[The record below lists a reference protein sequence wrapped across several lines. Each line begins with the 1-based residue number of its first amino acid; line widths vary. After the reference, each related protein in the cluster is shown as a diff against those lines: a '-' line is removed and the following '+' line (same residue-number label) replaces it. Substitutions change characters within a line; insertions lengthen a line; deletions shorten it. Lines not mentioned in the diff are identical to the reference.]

1 VSAIRVPWSSAS
13 FLVYLGGL
21 TLFASLASLLVAQ
34 ADDYGSGGFVGW
46 ALLVFLA
53 TEACAL
59 FALVNGRR
67 VTAGLLALSAVA
79 AWVVLLGALLDWF
92 GWLAHTNSPFAGFHV
107 SHLFLELAL
116 VFAAAAALAVF
127 RFPLLVFPLG
137 AGTWFFVTDL
147 ISGGGDW
154 SAVLT
159 VIVGLM
165 LLSWA
170 VAVDRGSTRPYA
182 FWLHVVAGLTIG
194 GGLLWLFHEGDWDWI
209 LIGLVAL
216 LYIWIGDRLVRSS
229 WVVLGAWA
237 LLQTT
242 AHFAAKWSAEA
253 LGAFFYLFPF
263 LLVDAFGNTSFG
275 RDTHP
280 WAAAL
285 SFAGIAVVFILIGLL
300 LARRRRTAIPG
311 ADLL

>member
-1 VSAIRVPWSSAS
+1 MSAIRVPWSSAS
-13 FLVYLGGL
+13 FLVYVGGL

-34 ADDYGSGGFVGW
+34 ADDYGSGGFVSW

-127 RFPLLVFPLG
+127 RFPLLVFPLA
-137 AGTWFFVTDL
+137 AGTWFFVTDVL
-147 ISGGGDW
+147 SGGSDW
-154 SAVLT
+154 AAVLS
-159 VIVGLM
+159 ILVGLM
-165 LLSWA
+165 LLSLA
-170 VAVDRGSTRPYA
+170 VAVDRGSTRPYG

-194 GGLLWLFHEGDWDWI
+194 GGLLWLFHKGDWDWI

-237 LLQTT
+237 LQTT

-311 ADLL
+311 ADVL